1 MKVDVSI
8 VLAALRALPA
18 YPDQGDAEARDA
30 LLRPVA
36 EAIVE
41 ATGGDLARASSLVA
55 IGNAE
60 SAFARYVLEARCAD
74 GPKGARCDWNYR
86 LKRNESRGPWQVKDW
101 CRQSWD
107 HPEGSRE
114 ALLGEAKCADSL
126 VRRAWAKCKTLD
138 GIYAG
143 YATNMRSCEWKHA
156 NRRRKVAAFAQIV
169 MSREAKK
176 EKRDVRP

>member
-1 MKVDVSI
+1 MKVTAEI
-8 VLAALRALPA
+8 VLVALRALPA
-18 YPDQGDAEARDA
+18 YPDQGDAAERDA

-36 EAIVE
+36 EVIVE

-60 SAFARYVLEARCAD
+60 SAFARYVLEGRCKD

-86 LKRNESRGPWQVKDW
+86 TRRNESRGPWQIKDW

-107 HPEGSRE
+107 HPEGSRD
-114 ALLGEAKCADSL
+114 ALLGEAKCADQL
-126 VRRAWAKCKTLD
+126 VRRAWAKCRTLD

-143 YATNMRSCEWKHA
+143 YATGTRSCEWKHA

-169 MSREAKK
+169 MTRELKK
-176 EKRDVRP
+176 GER